1 MLKTRFVTVA
11 ALAAFAGLSASVAS
25 ASITIPTVPIGSPG
39 NAADASTGFGS
50 VAYTYNIG
58 TTEVTNEQY
67 TAFLNAVAAT
77 DPNTLYNTSMAGAT
91 GGIIR
96 SGADGSYTY
105 ATANGRASHPVT
117 FVSFQDSVR
126 FINWLHNGQPTGP
139 QSDSTT
145 ETGAYA
151 ISNNPSV
158 PTTRNANWQWALPNE
173 NEWYKAAY
181 YQPASQGGDTDDYWL
196 YPTSSNSIT
205 TAQANYG
212 NPAGVAIPV
221 GTYEP
226 NFYGVYD
233 MAGNVFERTETILFN
248 SRRIMGGSWGT
259 GENILRST
267 FQGTGSVTLENPAF
281 GFRVVQVPAPSAL
294 GLVAVGGLLA
304 ARRRRSQRVQ
314 SRVTV

>member
-1 MLKTRFVTVA
+1 MLMTRFVTVT

-25 ASITIPTVPIGSPG
+25 ASITIPTVPIGNPG

-77 DPNTLYNTSMAGAT
+77 DPNGLYNTSMAGPT
-91 GGIIR
+91 GGITR

-105 ATANGRASHPVT
+105 ATANGRGNHPVN

-126 FINWLHNGQPTGP
+126 FTNWLHNGQPTGP

-151 ISNNPSV
+151 ISTDPSV
-158 PTTRNANWQWALPNE
+158 PTSRNANWQWALPNE

-181 YQPASQGGDTDDYWL
+181 HQPASQGGDTDDYWL
-196 YPTSSNSIT
+196 YPTSSNTIT

-212 NPAGVAIPV
+212 GVIGGATPV
-221 GTYEP
+221 GTYAA

-233 MAGNVFERTETILFN
+233 MAGNIFERTDTLFFTG
-248 SRRIMGGSWGT
+248 RRIMGGNWGT
-259 GENILRST
+259 GESFLQSIAQISGNV
-267 FQGTGSVTLENPAF
+267 GSENPST
-281 GFRVVQVPAPSAL
+281 GFRVVQVPAPSAM

-304 ARRRRSQRVQ
+304 ARRRHA
-314 SRVTV
+314 